1 MVSNC
6 THGFI
11 QGICAG
17 LPHARWR
24 LISWYFLANLDFD
37 WRLVRRK
44 PWPTWPALVCDSF
57 EIIHSRI
64 MLTAPSRYTWPVVSL
79 ASRVLCPSWW
89 GSMLHPKSIVRHVNS
104 LIVLRQARQELTFI
118 LIRLGSRRL
127 SSVFILEHSQRLL
140 TITQTFPLLELELSL
155 LLIVVRV

>member
-6 THGFI
+6 TQGFL
-11 QGICAG
+11 QRICAG

-24 LISWYFLANLDFD
+24 LISWYFIANLDFD

-57 EIIHSRI
+57 EIVHIGG
-64 MLTAPSRYTWPVVSL
+64 LTAPSRYTWPVVSL
-79 ASRVLCPSWW
+79 ASRVLCPSWLD
-89 GSMLHPKSIVRHVNS
+89 SMLHPKSIVRHVDP
-104 LIVLRQARQELTFI
+104 LILLRQARRELTLM

-155 LLIVVRV
+155 LLIVIRV